1 MVTAEH
7 GDTVAGLGVRQP
19 DKCSVH
25 VCVNVRA
32 GCTAP
37 PLAARLSCCLHEG
50 GVTAVC
56 AGALLFGDD
65 IDVVVA
71 GAAGTG

>member
-19 DKCSVH
+19 GQAVH
-25 VCVNVRA
+25 VCADVRA

-37 PLAARLSCCLHEG
+37 PLAVRLSFCLHEG
-50 GVTAVC
+50 GVAAVC

-65 IDVVVA
+65 VDVVVA